1 MSTPEAVDGR
11 APARRLLG
19 ARTVRVLLAA
29 AFLCYPLAL
38 GLDYFYVFEPYLYP
52 LHLMQ
57 GRVRPVG
64 RHILIGPYP
73 EYLELERLRA
83 RGVTVVI
90 SLLDPRLLYEKG
102 LIRKEQRYERSLGMQ
117 TYDFPL
123 DSYVSAD
130 SPRNAAHIASIL
142 AVLKQLGDRKVY
154 IHCYLGKHRVEYV
167 AHAVRAAAA
176 QAKNSPIPPSADMPP
191 VRP

>member
-1 MSTPEAVDGR
+1 MSTRKAVVPGKAGR
-11 APARRLLG
+11 KRKGLVNLL
-19 ARTVRVLLAA
+19 RVLLVG
-29 AFLCYPLAL
+29 AFLLYPVVL

-73 EYLELERLRA
+73 EFLELERLHA

-90 SLLDPRLLYEKG
+90 SLLDPNLLYEKG
-102 LIRKEQRYERSLGMQ
+102 LILKEQRYERSLGMKA
-117 TYDFPL
+117 YDIPL
-123 DSYVSAD
+123 DSYKAAT
-130 SPRNAAHIASIL
+130 SPSNARDIAAIL
-142 AVLKQLGDRKVY
+142 KLLQGLGNRKVY

-167 AHAVRAAAA
+167 ARAVRAERDLKAT
-176 QAKNSPIPPSADMPP
+176 SPH
-191 VRP
+191 